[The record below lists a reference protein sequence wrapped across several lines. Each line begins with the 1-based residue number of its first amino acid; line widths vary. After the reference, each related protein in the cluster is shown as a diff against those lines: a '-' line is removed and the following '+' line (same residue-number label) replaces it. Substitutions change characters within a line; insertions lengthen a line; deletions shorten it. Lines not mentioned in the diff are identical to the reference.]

1 MKNRKIHL
9 QIQFLVKKHCSTCAI
24 RMNKEI
30 KSMPNTAQT
39 RSSEQDVCVLK
50 HEKEELMVISLPQQD
65 INDVDNVTDSS
76 PEKDT
81 LLVNVNVA
89 LISNIA

>member
-1 MKNRKIHL
+1 
-9 QIQFLVKKHCSTCAI
+9 
-24 RMNKEI
+24 
-30 KSMPNTAQT
+30 MPNTAQT

-50 HEKEELMVISLPQQD
+50 HEKEELLVISLPQQD